1 MSGRHDESSGRQTLA
16 AARATRR
23 NDATATDGFHAG
35 TEAMAA
41 LTHDLGGLIS
51 PLHVSYS
58 ISADAAC
65 FATNLVEADIALE
78 KRKSGRG
85 LEEKARPT
93 PSDCWVL

>member
-1 MSGRHDESSGRQTLA
+1 MGCSGRQALA

-23 NDATATDGFHAG
+23 DDATTADGFHAG
-35 TEAMAA
+35 AETMAT
-41 LTHDLGGLIS
+41 LTHDLRGLIS

-65 FATNLVEADIALE
+65 FATNLVEADIAIE

-85 LEEKARPT
+85 LEKKARPT